1 MTKIL
6 DEIKSREV
14 TGVSD
19 RFNMLVAQGSY
30 RAFSFLPA
38 RYRWIVPSLI
48 ENISLPIPEFPQV
61 KAEILA
67 TLTGQGQEAVMVE
80 AEIVAPPTLLYPAYR
95 CVRGNPFA
103 CEWPGQTLVED
114 PTATA
119 CLRCTFP
126 ALIPP
131 ETRLQGCKGQYQINE
146 FFKVRNWGRLYHG
159 IDLSD
164 RTPVVITEFLLP
176 DRYFSPDET
185 QKRRDLYNQVT
196 GIHLA
201 DGRYQELRV
210 VSPDDAIAPL
220 GERRAYLLTKDTL
233 DTFPTLAEYLTAT
246 GAMSPF
252 QVRTVLLQ
260 LLQTLEGLHGQKY
273 RLPSGVIQPGIYH
286 GNLSIHSVLIVPTF
300 QGFYVYL
307 ADPALW
313 QQIFTPPLLERLL
326 PSVAGDLEALGKVA
340 FYLLAGRQ
348 FDPETRAPLDP
359 TFGDNWPA
367 DLPLPFQQFIESLLG
382 LNALPFANASI
393 ARQTLLKIQLP
404 EDIPQALRPEAEAVV
419 KPLKKQRKWLWLFGG
434 LLGLILLALLIWW
447 FNRRPRSEAPE
458 RPVSCCIEQIDGFPQ
473 GEYVFT
479 GEQEGIWTYIWQQ
492 ANLILKDETL
502 AAILEARMN
511 PDRVETAP
519 EEPEAPVTT
528 PTEEDPEATA
538 EEPGSGLSNELVE
551 ITDFLL
557 DYRPQPS
564 ASAAIAQ
571 VQNQQAEFALSS
583 LIDNLPTDLW
593 FSRVAYDGIAVYVA
607 FSYATRDRN
616 LPTELNGSLTL
627 AQLRQLYT
635 GEIVNWRELGGPDL
649 PVKLYIPADEEAVQ
663 IFESRVLQDPEAIAT
678 FRRLATQR
686 SRASAVSTEIT
697 RLSTFRTLNAV
708 IQDFEERNVGAIAFG
723 SLSRIFGQCSVY
735 PLALQAGFN
744 APVAPLIEENGLPI
758 SPETDLCNNKGSY
771 RTNIAAIR
779 SGRYPLS
786 YPITLIYPRDN
797 RRAPLG
803 EAFADV
809 LRTDEG
815 QLLLQ
820 QAGLVPLRPI
830 DPPTNQ
836 PTAAP
841 LPRIR

>member
-19 RFNMLVAQGSY
+19 RLNMLVAQGSY

-48 ENISLPIPEFPQV
+48 ESVSLPIPEFSQV

-67 TLTGQGQEAVMVE
+67 TLTGQGEDAVAVE

-126 ALIPP
+126 TLIPP
-131 ETRLQGCKGQYQINE
+131 ETRLQGRKGQYQINQ

-176 DRYFSPDET
+176 DRYFSPDEV

-201 DGRYQELRV
+201 DGREQELRV
-210 VSPDDAIAPL
+210 VAPDDAIAPL
-220 GERRAYLLTKDTL
+220 GERRAYLITQSTL

-273 RLPSGVIQPGIYH
+273 RLPSGVIQLGIYH
-286 GNLSIHSVLIVPTF
+286 GNLSIQSVIIVPTF

-313 QQIFTPPLLERLL
+313 QHLFTPPLLEPAQ
-326 PSVAGDLEALGKVA
+326 PSALGDLEALGKVA

-348 FDPETRAPLDP
+348 FDPATRAPLDP
-359 TFGDNWPA
+359 AFGDNWPA
-367 DLPLPFQQFIESLLG
+367 DLPLPFRQFIESLLG
-382 LNALPFANASI
+382 LNALPFAHASI
-393 ARQTLLKIQLP
+393 ARQTLLKLQLP
-404 EDIPQALRPEAEAVV
+404 EDIPQAVKPEGETVV
-419 KPLKKQRKWLWLFGG
+419 KPLKKQRPWLLIFGG
-434 LLGLILLALLIWW
+434 LLGLILIALLIGWL
-447 FNRRPRSEAPE
+447 NRRPRSEAPD
-458 RPVSCCIEQIDGFPQ
+458 RPVSCCIEQIEGFPK
-473 GEYVFT
+473 GEFVFT

-502 AAILEARMN
+502 AAIVEARMN
-511 PDRVETAP
+511 PDAEPPAP
-519 EEPEAPVTT
+519 AEPVVPVTT
-528 PTEEDPEATA
+528 PTAETPEATA
-538 EEPGSGLSNELVE
+538 TDGLSDELVE
-551 ITDFLL
+551 VNQFLL

-564 ASAAIAQ
+564 ATAAIAQ
-571 VQNQQAEFALSS
+571 VQEQQAEFALSS
-583 LIDNLPTDLW
+583 LIENLPADLW

-616 LPTELNGSLTL
+616 LPNQLQGTITL
-627 AQLRQLYT
+627 SQLRQLYT
-635 GEIVNWRELGGPDL
+635 GEIVNWQELGGPDL
-649 PVKLYIPADEEAVQ
+649 PVKLYIPADQEAVQ
-663 IFESRVLQDPEAIAT
+663 IFETRVLRDPEAIAT

-686 SRASAVSTEIT
+686 TRASAVSTEIT

-708 IQDFEERNVGAIAFG
+708 IQDFEDRNVGAIAFG

-735 PLALQAGFN
+735 PLALQAGLN
-744 APVAPLIEENGLPI
+744 APVAPLIEENGRPI

-779 SGRYPLS
+779 SGRYPLA

-797 RRAPLG
+797 RRAPIG

-820 QAGLVPLRPI
+820 QAGLVPLREI
-830 DPPTNQ
+830 APPE
-836 PTAAP
+836 P
-841 LPRIR
+841 

>member
-19 RFNMLVAQGSY
+19 RLNMLVAQGSY

-48 ENISLPIPEFPQV
+48 ENVSLPIPEFPQV

-67 TLTGQGQEAVMVE
+67 TLTGQGEAVAVVD
-80 AEIVAPPTLLYPAYR
+80 AEILAPPTLLYPAYR

-131 ETRLQGCKGQYQINE
+131 ETRLQGRKGQYQINE

-176 DRYFSPDET
+176 DRYFSPEET

-201 DGRYQELRV
+201 DGRDQDLRV

-220 GERRAYLLTKDTL
+220 GERRAYLITQETL

-273 RLPSGVIQPGIYH
+273 CLPSGLIQLGIYH

-313 QQIFTPPLLERLL
+313 QQLFAPPLLEPPL

-348 FDPETRAPLDP
+348 FDPATRAPLDAA
-359 TFGDNWPA
+359 FGDNWPA
-367 DLPLPFQQFIESLLG
+367 DLPLPFRQFIESLLG

-393 ARQTLLKIQLP
+393 ARQTLLKLQLP
-404 EDIPQALRPEAEAVV
+404 EDIPQAVKPTAEAVV
-419 KPLKKQRKWLWLFGG
+419 KPPKKRRPWLLIGGG
-434 LLGLILLALLIWW
+434 LLGLILLAMLIWW
-447 FNRRPRSEAPE
+447 LNRRPRSEAPE
-458 RPVSCCIEQIDGFPQ
+458 RSVSCCIEQVNSFPK
-473 GEYVFT
+473 GEFVFT

-492 ANLILKDETL
+492 ANLILKDQTL
-502 AAILEARMN
+502 AAILAARLN
-511 PDRVETAP
+511 PNQGETAP
-519 EEPEAPVTT
+519 EEPTAPITT
-528 PTEEDPEATA
+528 PTGEDPEATT

-551 ITDFLL
+551 STEFSL

-583 LIDNLPTDLW
+583 LIDDLPADLW
-593 FSRVAYDGIAVYVA
+593 FSRVAHDGIVVYVA

-616 LPTELNGSLTL
+616 LPNQLNGTITL
-627 AQLRQLYT
+627 DQLRQLYT

-663 IFESRVLQDPEAIAT
+663 IFETRVLQDPEAIAT

-686 SRASAVSTEIT
+686 NRASAVSTEIT

-735 PLALQAGFN
+735 PLALQTGFN
-744 APVAPLIEENGLPI
+744 APVAPLVQANGLPI
-758 SPETDLCNNKGSY
+758 SPTTDLCNNKGSY

-779 SGRYPLS
+779 NGRYPLA

-797 RRAPLG
+797 RRAPIG

-820 QAGLVPLRPI
+820 EAGLVPLREI
-830 DPPTNQ
+830 DPR
-836 PTAAP
+836 AD
-841 LPRIR
+841 